1 MRGMIGQDALRAQL
15 ERSIAMGRLAHAMLI
30 AGAAGAGKM
39 RLALELAQALN
50 CETGGEPC
58 GDCRQ
63 CSRIAASKHA
73 DVRVIGAPGQAVK
86 IEEMRELQQDAALVP
101 FEGRNRVFI
110 IDGAERMTG
119 EAANCLLKTLEE
131 PPDNVYLLL
140 LTQQPAALLPTV
152 RSRCRLVELRPVAA
166 GLIEA
171 MLTEGGA
178 DAETARTIARLAEG
192 RAGWAAEATAD
203 PSVLEARR
211 ERLDDS
217 IAVAGMDYSARLV
230 RAAKIAADYDRAR
243 RDVQGANRDASK
255 AANKGE
261 SDKRQ
266 KAEEQ
271 ARAAAKDLEAVL
283 DWLGLLRR
291 WWRDVLLHKSGRGDL
306 AVNADRSGALAA
318 FSEACSVAEAGA
330 AVRDITDA
338 IDHLGKNANARL
350 ALDVLMLRLPQV
362 TAGALQAAAVHEG

>member
-1 MRGMIGQDALRAQL
+1 MIGQDALRAQL
-15 ERSIAMGRLAHAMLI
+15 ERSLATGRLAHAMLI

-39 RLALELAQALN
+39 RLALDLAQALN
-50 CETGGEPC
+50 CETGSEPC
-58 GDCRQ
+58 DDCRQ
-63 CSRIAASKHA
+63 CTRIAASKHA
-73 DVRVIGAPGQAVK
+73 DVRVIGAHGQAVK

-131 PPDNVYLLL
+131 PPDNVYLIL

-178 DAETARTIARLAEG
+178 DAETAGTVARLAEG
-192 RAGWAAEATAD
+192 RAGWAAEAAAD
-203 PSVLEARR
+203 PTILEARR
-211 ERLDDS
+211 ERLDD
-217 IAVAGMDYSARLV
+217 AMGVAGMDYSARLV
-230 RAAKIAADYDRAR
+230 H
-243 RDVQGANRDASK
+243 
-255 AANKGE
+255 
-261 SDKRQ
+261 
-266 KAEEQ
+266 
-271 ARAAAKDLEAVL
+271 AAALADRYGKDRETVL

-306 AVNADRSGALAA
+306 AVNADRADALTA
-318 FSEACSVAEAGA
+318 FAEACSVTEVGA
-330 AVRDITDA
+330 AVRDVTDA

-350 ALDVLMLRLPQV
+350 ALDVLMLRLPQIPAEALH
-362 TAGALQAAAVHEG
+362 TAPAVLEG

>member
-15 ERSIAMGRLAHAMLI
+15 ERSIEMGRLAHAMLI
-30 AGAAGAGKM
+30 AGAGGAGKM
-39 RLALELAQALN
+39 RLALELAQILN
-50 CETGGEPC
+50 CETGGGPC
-58 GDCRQ
+58 GECRQ

-101 FEGRNRVFI
+101 YEGRNRVFI

-166 GLIEA
+166 SLIED

-178 DAETARTIARLAEG
+178 NPETARTIARLAEG
-192 RAGWAAEATAD
+192 RAGWAAEAAAD
-203 PSVLEARR
+203 ASILEGRR
-211 ERLDDS
+211 ERLDDA
-217 IAVAGMDYSARLV
+217 IEVAGMDYSARLV
-230 RAAKIAADYDRAR
+230 RAAALADRY
-243 RDVQGANRDASK
+243 GK
-255 AANKGE
+255 
-261 SDKRQ
+261 DK
-266 KAEEQ
+266 
-271 ARAAAKDLEAVL
+271 DAVL
-283 DWLGLLRR
+283 DWLVLLRR

-306 AVNADRSGALAA
+306 AVNADRADSLAA
-318 FSEACSVAEAGA
+318 FAGGCSVAEAGA

-350 ALDVLMLRLPQV
+350 ALDVLMLRLPQISPHALHAAP
-362 TAGALQAAAVHEG
+362 AGHEGQ

>member
-15 ERSIAMGRLAHAMLI
+15 ERSIEMGRLAHAMLI

-39 RLALELAQALN
+39 RLAIELAQILN
-50 CETGGEPC
+50 CESGSGAC
-58 GDCRQ
+58 GACRQ

-73 DVRVIGAPGQAVK
+73 DVRVIGGPGQAVK

-131 PPDNVYLLL
+131 PPDNVYLILL
-140 LTQQPAALLPTV
+140 SQQPAALLPTV

-166 GLIEA
+166 ALIEE

-192 RAGWAAEATAD
+192 RAGWAAEAAAA
-203 PSVLEARR
+203 PAILEARR
-211 ERLDDS
+211 ERLDD
-217 IAVAGMDYSARLV
+217 AVGVAGMDYSARLV
-230 RAAKIAADYDRAR
+230 H
-243 RDVQGANRDASK
+243 
-255 AANKGE
+255 
-261 SDKRQ
+261 
-266 KAEEQ
+266 
-271 ARAAAKDLEAVL
+271 AAALADRYGKDREAVL

-306 AVNADRSGALAA
+306 AVNADRADALAA
-318 FSEACSVAEAGA
+318 FAEACSTAEAGS
-330 AVRDITDA
+330 AVRDVTDT

-362 TAGALQAAAVHEG
+362 PAEALHTAPAVPEG

>member
-15 ERSIAMGRLAHAMLI
+15 ERSVEMGRLAHAMLI

-50 CETGGEPC
+50 CETGDEAC

-63 CSRIAASKHA
+63 CTRIAASKHA

-86 IEEMRELQQDAALVP
+86 IDKMRELQQDAALVP

-166 GLIEA
+166 ALIEE
-171 MLTEGGA
+171 MLTETGS
-178 DAETARTIARLAEG
+178 DAETAGAIARLAEG
-192 RAGWAAEATAD
+192 RAGWAAEAAAD
-203 PSVLEARR
+203 PTILEARR
-211 ERLDDS
+211 ERLDD
-217 IAVAGMDYSARLV
+217 AMGVAGMDYSARLV
-230 RAAKIAADYDRAR
+230 H
-243 RDVQGANRDASK
+243 
-255 AANKGE
+255 
-261 SDKRQ
+261 
-266 KAEEQ
+266 
-271 ARAAAKDLEAVL
+271 AAALADRYGKDKETVL

-306 AVNADRSGALAA
+306 AVNADRADALAA
-318 FSEACSVAEAGA
+318 FAEVCSVAEAGA

-338 IDHLGKNANARL
+338 IDYLGKNANARL

-362 TAGALQAAAVHEG
+362 PAEALRATAAVAEG